1 MFEDLTW
8 MDVEDYLTRDDR
20 VVVTIGSCEQHAYL
34 SLATDVL
41 VPQAIAREACR
52 ATGVLAAPALPFGV
66 SPYFSA
72 YPGTISLRPE
82 TLAIVVREVIGSLL
96 AQGFRRI
103 LVNNGHGGNSGVV
116 APVLVEIGA
125 QQPQARLLLFHWWRD
140 QTIVAYCQAAG
151 YPQYHANWSESFA
164 ITRRRPLPPGS
175 KEPAELPAAASP
187 QAARSLL
194 GDGSF
199 GGPYQAPQEISDRLF
214 ALGVE
219 AMVRELRCL

>member
-8 MDVEDYLTRDDR
+8 MDVEDYLKRDDR
-20 VVVTIGSCEQHAYL
+20 VVVTVGSCEQHAYL

-52 ATGVLAAPALPFGV
+52 SEGVLAAPALPFGV

-82 TLAIVVREVIGSLL
+82 TVATVVREVIGSLL
-96 AQGFRRI
+96 AHGFRRV
-103 LVNNGHGGNSGVV
+103 LVNNGHGGNSGVL
-116 APVLVEIGA
+116 APVLVEIGT
-125 QQPQARLLLFHWWRD
+125 QQSQAHLVIFHWWRD
-140 QTIVAYCQAAG
+140 PAVVSYCQQVNF
-151 YPQYHANWSESFA
+151 PQFHANWSESFS
-164 ITRRRPLPPGS
+164 ITRRRPLPAGA
-175 KEPAELPAAASP
+175 KEPAILPAAASA
-187 QAARSLL
+187 QAARAIL

-199 GGPYQAPQEISDRLF
+199 GGPYRAPQEISDRLF

-219 AMVRELRCL
+219 AMIRELRSL

>member
-8 MDVEDYLTRDDR
+8 MDVEDYLKRDDR
-20 VVVTIGSCEQHAYL
+20 VVVTVGSCEQHAYL

-52 ATGVLAAPALPFGV
+52 TEGVLAAPALPFGV
-66 SPYFSA
+66 SPYFCA

-96 AQGFRRI
+96 AHGFRRV
-103 LVNNGHGGNSGVV
+103 LVNNGHGGNSGVL
-116 APVLVEIGA
+116 APVLVEIGS
-125 QQPQARLLLFHWWRD
+125 QRPQAHLTLFHWWRD
-140 QTIVAYCQAAG
+140 PMVVSYCQQVG
-151 YPQYHANWSESFA
+151 YPQYHANWSETFA
-164 ITRRRPLPPGS
+164 ITQRRPLPPGS
-175 KEPAELPAAASP
+175 KEPALLPAAASA
-187 QAARSLL
+187 QAVRDIL

-199 GGPYQAPQEISDRLF
+199 GGPYQAPPEISDRLF

-219 AMVRELRCL
+219 AMITELRSL